1 MDSLDELPFDE
12 EESDVAGAP
21 QRREAINKF
30 TGGPK
35 KRTRFQRGNKSQDSS
50 DSPSGESDNKWKII
64 GYITVVFLVLANPWI
79 QTLLTRIP
87 YVGGSQ
93 ITEFLF
99 TTVIFII
106 AVIVITMYM

>member
-12 EESDVAGAP
+12 ETDVAAAP
-21 QRREAINKF
+21 QRRAAINKF

-35 KRTRFQRGNKSQDSS
+35 KSRTKAQNSKGNDDS
-50 DSPSGESDNKWKII
+50 DGSDNKWKII